1 MKEKKKITLKEI
13 GLKNLILLC
22 VAGLIL
28 IILSVPDILSFTN
41 KKQNKHDS
49 TSSDYS
55 INETG
60 NIQSIDSKNSKE
72 YVEQLEERLKNIL
85 KKVEGIGEVEV
96 MITIKASK
104 EQVILKD
111 APYSQE
117 SVNET
122 DNQGGSRI
130 SSQLEK
136 EEETV
141 LVQPENG
148 GTLPYVIKE
157 LEPEIEGV
165 VVIATGGDNSFIIS
179 EINSAIEALFGVPVH
194 KIKVMKMSVNG
205 IEP

>member
-22 VAGLIL
+22 VAGLVLIL
-28 IILSVPDILSFTN
+28 LSVPDVISFTN
-41 KKQNKHDS
+41 KKQNKNETSSSDPYEKEEANHQIADTT
-49 TSSDYS
+49 TSSDY
-55 INETG
+55 I
-60 NIQSIDSKNSKE
+60 
-72 YVEQLEERLKNIL
+72 EQMEQRLKHIL

-111 APYSQE
+111 VPYSQD

-122 DNQGGSRI
+122 DSQGGSRI
-130 SSQLEK
+130 SSQLSK

-148 GTLPYVIKE
+148 GTIPYVIKE
-157 LEPEIEGV
+157 LEPKIEGV
-165 VVIATGGDNSFIIS
+165 VVIAEGGDNSFIIN

-194 KIKVMKMSVNG
+194 KIKVMKMDANG